1 MKRKDALVFLT
12 LSAIWGSSFM
22 FIKLGLEGG
31 LTPLTLVAIRLGL
44 GALVMAA
51 LVHRQGLPFPPGK
64 ELLPA
69 LAFLGFINNAV
80 PFTLIT
86 WGEQYISSGLT
97 AILNS
102 TVPLFAVVLSHLF
115 LADERLNRRRVAGV
129 MLGFL
134 GVVFLFA
141 PDLVH
146 VMATVRG
153 RLAGQLAI
161 ILASAGYA
169 MGSVFTRRRLQGVP
183 AAVLAAS
190 QLGFAFLWMVVP
202 ALVWEQ
208 PWRLRPDGMA
218 WFAVVWLGVLGS
230 GVAYFLFFLLIK
242 AIGATPTTM
251 VTYVIPLFAVVFGLV
266 ILREPLH
273 WSYGA
278 AMGLIFAGVGLA
290 NRRG

>member
-22 FIKLGLEGG
+22 FIKIGLDGG

-44 GALVMAA
+44 GALVMLA
-51 LVHRQGLPFPPGK
+51 LMRRQGLSLPRRG
-64 ELLPA
+64 EVLLS
-69 LAFLGFINNAV
+69 LAFLGFINNV
-80 PFTLIT
+80 IPFTLIT

-102 TVPLFAVVLSHLF
+102 TVPFFAVILSHVF

-129 MLGFL
+129 MVGFL
-134 GVVFLFA
+134 GVLLLFA
-141 PDLVH
+141 PDLSSAVT
-146 VMATVRG
+146 ALTD

-169 MGSVFTRRRLQGVP
+169 MGSVFTRRRLQHVP

-190 QLGFAFLWMVVP
+190 QLSFAFLWTLAPAIVWERPWQLQPSAP
-202 ALVWEQ
+202 AL
-208 PWRLRPDGMA
+208 
-218 WFAVVWLGVLGS
+218 FAVTWLGILGS
-230 GVAYFLFFLLIK
+230 GIAYFLFFRLIK

-266 ILREPLH
+266 FLRESIH
-273 WSYGA
+273 WSYAA
-278 AMGLIFAGVGLA
+278 AMGLIFTGVWMV
-290 NRRG
+290 NRR